1 MKHPYL
7 PLTDANRI
15 SMLHQIGVD
24 SVEDL
29 LSDLPSS
36 KRLNHP
42 LNLPSPMTEVEL
54 YEYFRKTADI
64 NQKVKLSFLGAG
76 AYHHYIPAIIDHL
89 VHRSEFYTAYTPYQ
103 PEISQGILQAIFEY
117 QTFISELFGL
127 PIANASLY
135 DGASALSEAVLMA
148 IRETKTTKT
157 LRILIPETINP
168 HLLAVIKT
176 YTQHF
181 NLIIEFIPARNGI
194 MNPPELAN
202 LLRKETAAVV
212 FQNPNFFGLLE
223 DLPELLQ
230 ITKNNNTIAIC
241 YVHPLTLGILES
253 PGHLGAEIVVAEGQP
268 LGIPLSF
275 GGPYLGLMAVSER
288 FKRSIPGRLVGETVD
303 RLGKRAFVL
312 TLQTREQHI
321 RREKATSNICSNQA
335 LCALRAAIYLATLGP
350 VGFREVAERSFN
362 NAHYLFQ
369 ELLKIGFQPMFN
381 NPFFMEFPI
390 KTIKP
395 ASFYIEHLL
404 KKDIL
409 AGFDLLSTYPDLR
422 NSLLICA
429 TEVFSKD
436 QLDYFVHEMGQLG

>member
-7 PLTDANRI
+7 PLTDANRM
-15 SMLHQIGVD
+15 SMLHQVGVD
-24 SVEDL
+24 SMEDL
-29 LSDLPSS
+29 LTDLPPEE
-36 KRLNHP
+36 RLAHR
-42 LNLPSPMTEVEL
+42 LNLPPPMSEVEL
-54 YEYFRKTADI
+54 SEYFRKIADL
-64 NQKVKLSFLGAG
+64 NHQVNLSFLGAG
-76 AYHHYIPAIIDHL
+76 AYQHYIPAIIDHL

-135 DGASALSEAVLMA
+135 DGASALSEALLMA
-148 IRETKTTKT
+148 IRETKMKKPFRV
-157 LRILIPETINP
+157 LVPETLNP
-168 HLLAVIKT
+168 LLSTVIKT
-176 YTQHF
+176 YTNHL
-181 NLIIEFIPARNGI
+181 NLKIELIPARDGI
-194 MNPPELAN
+194 IDPADLAS
-202 LLRKETAAVV
+202 LLQTETTAVV
-212 FQNPNFFGLLE
+212 IQNPNFLGLLE

-230 ITKNNNTIAIC
+230 IAQNNNTIAIC
-241 YVHPLTLGILES
+241 YTHPLTLGILEA
-253 PGHLGAEIVVAEGQP
+253 PGHLGADIVVAEGQP

-275 GGPYLGLMAVSER
+275 GGPYLGLMAVAER

-303 RLGKRAFVL
+303 SLGNRAFVL

-350 VGFREVAERSFN
+350 VGFREVAQRAFN

-369 ELLKIGFQPMFN
+369 KLINIGFHPIFN
-381 NPFFMEFPI
+381 HPFFMEFSI
-390 KTIKP
+390 KTTKP
-395 ASFYIEHLL
+395 ASYYIEHLL

-409 AGFDLLSTYPDLR
+409 AGFDLHSTCPNLK

-436 QLDYFVHEMGQLG
+436 QLDYFASEMGQLG